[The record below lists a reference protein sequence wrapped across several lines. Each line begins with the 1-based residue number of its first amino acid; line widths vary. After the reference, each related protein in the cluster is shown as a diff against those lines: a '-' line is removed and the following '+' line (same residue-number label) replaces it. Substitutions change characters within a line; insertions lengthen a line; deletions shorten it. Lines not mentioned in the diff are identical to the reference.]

1 MINIIECLHCYYNP
15 YISRTDLAS
24 DIMLY
29 INNLYQRKYVNTC
42 VSHNNIEILIMGFI
56 RLIALWLFY
65 RRVYGDNGRVFQG
78 EGWILFILSWL
89 LILGT
94 KQNNN

>member
-15 YISRTDLAS
+15 YISRMDLAS

-56 RLIALWLFY
+56 
-65 RRVYGDNGRVFQG
+65 
-78 EGWILFILSWL
+78 
-89 LILGT
+89 
-94 KQNNN
+94 

>member
-15 YISRTDLAS
+15 YISRMDLAS

-56 RLIALWLFY
+56 RLWLCDYFTEECMGTTDGFFSGW
-65 RRVYGDNGRVFQG
+65 RVKPIY
-78 EGWILFILSWL
+78 
-89 LILGT
+89 LILT
-94 KQNNN
+94 FNFK